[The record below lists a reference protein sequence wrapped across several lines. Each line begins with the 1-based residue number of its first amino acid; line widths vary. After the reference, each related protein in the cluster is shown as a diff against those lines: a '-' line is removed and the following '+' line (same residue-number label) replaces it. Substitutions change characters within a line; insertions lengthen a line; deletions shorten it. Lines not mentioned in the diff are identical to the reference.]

1 MNSSESNNIT
11 PPLETIDQLA
21 KLQFTFSSLL
31 SSYQAQIQM
40 GETASLDDCETSPQ
54 FSPSSPNNSI
64 SINPKN
70 FPSCR
75 RSRTTFNNEQIA
87 QLETV
92 FKKTQYPD
100 VCLRERLALQT
111 GLSEARIQVWFQ
123 NRRAKHRKH
132 SKRCPVILNNDN
144 QQQLIVTSSA
154 SNSNFLCPPEMGVDL
169 FRRCSLSSSCSST
182 SATESSPQ
190 LSPLLTPQKQN
201 KANRFFID
209 NLLDNNQQNG
219 GEEEWNDEMERK

>member
-1 MNSSESNNIT
+1 MNSSESNIT
-11 PPLETIDQLA
+11 PPLEAMDQLA

-40 GETASLDDCETSPQ
+40 DESAASLDDCETSPQ

-111 GLSEARIQVWFQ
+111 GLSEARIQVEYFFQ
-123 NRRAKHRKH
+123 
-132 SKRCPVILNNDN
+132 
-144 QQQLIVTSSA
+144 
-154 SNSNFLCPPEMGVDL
+154 
-169 FRRCSLSSSCSST
+169 
-182 SATESSPQ
+182 
-190 LSPLLTPQKQN
+190 
-201 KANRFFID
+201 
-209 NLLDNNQQNG
+209 
-219 GEEEWNDEMERK
+219 